1 MAVNVEFFHSS
12 LTGVSIA
19 ELGSGTFDHFRFS
32 ASTSGAG
39 VVSGFFQD
47 TTWISDDAG
56 SVAGSAGTSG
66 QLVNNKRIS
75 STGVAITAHSGGSV
89 AYSGS
94 LAGITGVV
102 SGSLPDFTLRP
113 SGTVF
118 VKLSSDDASVFL
130 VNSAEIWMDDGIT
143 VTAAP
148 SGATFYA
155 VEYDK
160 DGCLQSSWP
169 SINGSGSSLALNPH
183 TVGNGY
189 SLATDHYFALGLS
202 ATATTSGALT
212 GRLGCVF
219 NFGA

>member
-1 MAVNVEFFHSS
+1 MAVSIQFLHPA
-12 LTGVSIA
+12 LTGVQLSN
-19 ELGSGTFDHFRFS
+19 LGSGTWDHFRFS

-47 TTWISDDAG
+47 TTWIADDAG
-56 SVAGSAGTSG
+56 AIAGSAGTSG
-66 QLVNNKRIS
+66 QLINNKRIS
-75 STGVAITAHSGGSV
+75 STGVAITAHSGGTV

-94 LAGITGVV
+94 LDGITGSI

-118 VKLSSDDASVFL
+118 IKVASDDASVFL
-130 VNSAEIWMDDGIT
+130 VNSAQIWMDDGTT
-143 VTAAP
+143 VTASP

-160 DGCLQSSWP
+160 DGCQQSSWT
-169 SINGSGSSLALNPH
+169 SINGSGAALTLNPH

-189 SLATDHYFALGLS
+189 ALATDHYFAIALS
-202 ATATTSGALT
+202 ATPTTSGALT
-212 GRLGCVF
+212 GRLSCVVD
-219 NFGA
+219 FGS